1 MRQGLKNSSKGGK
14 GQKYLFYGLLKC
26 GQCEG
31 NCFVTSRYQ
40 YGCGTRINRGTVVC
54 DNGIRVS
61 RELLERTLLAR
72 IKEDLLC
79 EEGIELFLKETQ
91 RLMNQQ
97 PSPSQDLGK
106 QLRQIEKE
114 IQNVLKAIKAGI
126 LTESTEGELRR
137 LEAKKKALESLLY
150 EKNGGLLNGQQF
162 IPAAREC
169 FHKLVNYLENV
180 EAACLSPIRDQI
192 KTLVGGQIKFHPTS
206 QGHLEA
212 ELACDYARFLKLTGG
227 KSKIMVV
234 AGARF
239 CHFFTPPI
247 RISLISEKC
256 PIANKTSH
264 SKNFHPF
271 KKAKYRD
278 SKL

>member
-1 MRQGLKNSSKGGK
+1 
-14 GQKYLFYGLLKC
+14 
-26 GQCEG
+26 
-31 NCFVTSRYQ
+31 
-40 YGCGTRINRGTVVC
+40 
-54 DNGIRVS
+54 
-61 RELLERTLLAR
+61 
-72 IKEDLLC
+72 
-79 EEGIELFLKETQ
+79 
-91 RLMNQQ
+91 
-97 PSPSQDLGK
+97 
-106 QLRQIEKE
+106 
-114 IQNVLKAIKAGI
+114 
-126 LTESTEGELRR
+126 
-137 LEAKKKALESLLY
+137 LEAKKKELESLLH
-150 EKNGGLLNGQQF
+150 EKNGGVLNGQQF
-162 IPAAREC
+162 IPASRAC
-169 FHKLVNYLENV
+169 FQNLVNNLENV
-180 EAACLSPIRDQI
+180 EAACLWPIREQI
-192 KTLVGGQIKFHPTS
+192 KSLVSGQIKLHPTD

-212 ELACDYARFLKLTGG
+212 ELAGDYAEFLKLTGE

>member
-1 MRQGLKNSSKGGK
+1 M
-14 GQKYLFYGLLKC
+14 
-26 GQCEG
+26 
-31 NCFVTSRYQ
+31 
-40 YGCGTRINRGTVVC
+40 
-54 DNGIRVS
+54 S

-91 RLMNQQ
+91 RLLQQ
-97 PSPSQDLGK
+97 TLNPTKDLGK
-106 QLRQIEKE
+106 QLRQIKKE

-126 LTESTEGELRR
+126 LTESTETELRR
-137 LEAKKKALESLLY
+137 LEAKKKELESLLHKKRGVFERSPVY
-150 EKNGGLLNGQQF
+150 PSGASVFSQSRQQF
-162 IPAAREC
+162 GEC
-169 FHKLVNYLENV
+169 RGPLLMAYSGANKNPGWGPDKTPSDLPGSPGSR
-180 EAACLSPIRDQI
+180 ACLRLCAVL
-192 KTLVGGQIKFHPTS
+192 KT
-206 QGHLEA
+206 
-212 ELACDYARFLKLTGG
+212 DRG